1 MQKANLNAHIFIAA
15 VGESFLIDAEPDL
28 RETLRARLERYVIAD
43 DVQIED
49 VTDEFSL
56 FHVLTEEPPAAGV
69 MAGLF
74 PRAVL
79 PRRAGTSGATQR
91 VTMLSDDELASGY
104 LVY

>member
-1 MQKANLNAHIFIAA
+1 MQKANLNAHIFIAV

-56 FHVLTEEPPAAGV
+56 FHVLAEASPAAG
-69 MAGLF
+69 AWPDFFRATFRHARLGHLERPGA
-74 PRAVL
+74 PRCR
-79 PRRAGTSGATQR
+79 PR
-91 VTMLSDDELASGY
+91 
-104 LVY
+104 